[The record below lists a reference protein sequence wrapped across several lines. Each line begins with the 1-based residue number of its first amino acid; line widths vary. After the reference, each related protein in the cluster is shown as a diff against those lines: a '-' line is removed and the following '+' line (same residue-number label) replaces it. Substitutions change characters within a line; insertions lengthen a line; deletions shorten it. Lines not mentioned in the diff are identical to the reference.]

1 MLLDDRELPDEIRTA
16 TTLVATVVGQDIEVC
31 EDGVFRIL
39 RGTAKGRVISIVD
52 PEARHGHK
60 TAARGF
66 DGYKGHVAIDPDS
79 EIITAT
85 EVTAGNAGD
94 AKAAEVLL
102 ADVLPPN
109 EAEASL
115 VPQKTETSAATAT
128 DSEPLKVY
136 GDASYGTAELVE
148 RLDSS
153 DIEANVKVQP
163 PSAREGMFSQDEFR
177 IDKPNATVTCPQGIV
192 VQLRFNKEGA
202 GHAEFGA
209 SCKVCPL
216 KSQCTTAKNGRT
228 VHVHPKHEVLDQAR
242 TRQRNPAWK
251 RDYRKTRPKVER
263 KIAHLM
269 RRKRGGRRA
278 RMRGTLRVRHDFALL
293 AASVNLTRI
302 ANLRGRDTLA
312 PLAN

>member
-1 MLLDDRELPDEIRTA
+1 LREQGEALFGDEKFADLFQDVGRRSVAPRI
-16 TTLVATVVGQDIEVC
+16 VATVMVMQRLEGLSDREAVEHFAFDIRWKYAT
-31 EDGVFRIL
+31 GVDLDYPSFVH
-39 RGTAKGRVISIVD
+39 VISIVD

-66 DGYKGHVAIDPDS
+66 DRYKGHVAIDPDS

-94 AKAAEVLL
+94 ATAAEVLL

-115 VPQKTETSAATAT
+115 VPQKTETSAATVT

-153 DIEANVKVQP
+153 DIEANVKVQR

-177 IDKPNATVTCPQGIV
+177 IDKPNAHGHLPPGHRGPTSVQQG
-192 VQLRFNKEGA
+192 G
-202 GHAEFGA
+202 
-209 SCKVCPL
+209 S
-216 KSQCTTAKNGRT
+216 
-228 VHVHPKHEVLDQAR
+228 
-242 TRQRNPAWK
+242 
-251 RDYRKTRPKVER
+251 
-263 KIAHLM
+263 
-269 RRKRGGRRA
+269 RA
-278 RMRGTLRVRHDFALL
+278 R
-293 AASVNLTRI
+293 
-302 ANLRGRDTLA
+302 
-312 PLAN
+312 